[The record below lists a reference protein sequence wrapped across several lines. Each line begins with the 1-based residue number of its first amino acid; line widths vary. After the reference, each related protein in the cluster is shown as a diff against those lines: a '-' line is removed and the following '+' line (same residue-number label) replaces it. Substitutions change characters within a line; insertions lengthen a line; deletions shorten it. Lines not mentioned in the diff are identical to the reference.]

1 VDVSKFAAQI
11 SEPLQPVLGPV
22 EQVPVDRLV
31 AGPALRSGGPCPE
44 HVQELAAA
52 GAPLPPIVVQRDT
65 YQIVDGLHRL
75 LAARARG
82 AATIAVQFVDAGAD
96 EAFVLAVQL
105 NAAHGLPL
113 SLADRKA
120 AANRIVAI
128 HPAWSD
134 RRIAAVTGL
143 SADTVAEIRRNG
155 PFVEPVARLGRDGRL
170 RPVDRLAK
178 RRVAAELISSR
189 PELSLR
195 QVARAVGISP
205 ETVRSVRAELRS
217 VRDCDGGRP
226 RPAAARAVPQ
236 SPHPE
241 DWAVIVQRLRTDPTL
256 CFTDNGRVLLRLL
269 DMHSL
274 TPAHWAAIL
283 RSVPAHN
290 RPTVARL
297 AERSARVW
305 QSIAEHLS
313 QGAQEARPRRRGA
326 AA

>member
-1 VDVSKFAAQI
+1 M
-11 SEPLQPVLGPV
+11 
-22 EQVPVDRLV
+22 EQVSVDRLV
-31 AGPALRSGGPCPE
+31 AGPALRCGGPCPE
-44 HVQELAAA
+44 HVRELAAA
-52 GAPLPPIVVQRDT
+52 GVALPPIVVQRDT
-65 YQIVDGLHRL
+65 YQVVDGMHRL

-82 AATIAVQFVDAGAD
+82 AATIAVRFVDAGGD

-113 SLADRKA
+113 SLSDRKA
-120 AANRIVAI
+120 AANRIVAS

-143 SADTVAEIRRNG
+143 SADTVGEIRRNG
-155 PFVEPVARLGRDGRL
+155 PQAGPAARIGRDGRL
-170 RPVDRLAK
+170 RPVDRMAK
-178 RRVAAELISSR
+178 RRVAAELISNQ

-217 VRDCDGGRP
+217 VGDCDGGRS
-226 RPAAARAVPQ
+226 RAVAARAVPPP

-241 DWAVIVQRLRTDPTL
+241 DWAVTVQRLRSDPTL

-313 QGAQEARPRRRGA
+313 QGQPEARPRRRKA